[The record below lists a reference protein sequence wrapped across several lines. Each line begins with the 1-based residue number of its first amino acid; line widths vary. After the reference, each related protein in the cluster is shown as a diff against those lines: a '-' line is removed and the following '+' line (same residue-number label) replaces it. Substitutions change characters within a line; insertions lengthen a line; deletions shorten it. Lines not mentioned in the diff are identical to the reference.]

1 MTDELIVRSD
11 EIQDDEQEQQI
22 EGSALPFMRYSIT
35 SYGAD
40 YTVDQLVER
49 MKRGDLYIPEFQRGY
64 VWKIHQASQL
74 IESLLLGLPV
84 PSIFVSRDDK
94 NRLLIIDGQ
103 QRLSSLRYFFAG
115 KFPRDPNELEGK
127 SPENPEDADAYIEF
141 RLTGVQEPFA
151 GKTYQTLNEEDRRQL
166 NDSVIRAVILQQN
179 APREEFATSIYF
191 IFRRLNT
198 NSSPLTQQEIRA
210 AVFDGSLNRLLKE
223 LDNYETWTRI
233 YTSKVSRLRKRGQEL
248 ILRFFAF
255 HERLEQYVD
264 SISLEVFLNNYMNH
278 YAQASDDKI
287 NQLRKRFTST
297 LDAIYDAIGERAFRF
312 SGGRFNAA
320 FFDAVMVAVAKRLEE
335 GKLTKSKLAS
345 AYRRLSVNREF
356 EDAAIVSTADVSQVQ
371 KRMRI
376 AIEIFS
382 KA

>member
-11 EIQDDEQEQQI
+11 ENQDEEQEQQV

-49 MKRGDLYIPEFQRGY
+49 MKRGDLYIPAFQRGY

-94 NRLLIIDGQ
+94 NRLLIIDGH

-115 KFPRDPNELEGK
+115 KFPRDPNQLEGK

-141 RLTGVQEPFA
+141 RLMGVQAPFA
-151 GKTYQTLNEEDRRQL
+151 GKTYQTLSEEDRRQL

-210 AVFDGSLNRLLKE
+210 AVFDGSLNGLLKE
-223 LDNYETWTRI
+223 LDNYETWTHI
-233 YTSKVSRLRKRGQEL
+233 YTSKVGRLRKRGQEV

-255 HERLEQYVD
+255 YERLDQYAG
-264 SISLEVFLNNYMNH
+264 SLEVFLNDYMNH
-278 YAQASDDKI
+278 NMQASDEKI
-287 NQLRKRFTST
+287 SQLRKRFIST

-312 SGGRFNAA
+312 SKGRFNAA
-320 FFDAVMVAVAKRLEE
+320 FFDAAMVAVAKRLEE

-345 AYRRLSVNREF
+345 AYRRLSANREF
-356 EDAAIVSTADVSQVQ
+356 ENAAIVSTSDVSQVQ

-376 AIEIFS
+376 AIETFS